1 MLKTLLNL
9 HCHRNKARIGLGYL
23 ELWLTVGV
31 IIRVRIIRVKN
42 VLVRVRLWVIVFR
55 LGLSLWLMSKLQ
67 FFNFFKVRVSFRNF

>member
-1 MLKTLLNL
+1 MLKTLPNL
-9 HCHRNKARIGLGYL
+9 HCQRNKAGIGLGYL
-23 ELWLTVGV
+23 KLWLTVGV

-67 FFNFFKVRVSFRNF
+67 FFNFY